1 MHKVCG
7 KPCVCG
13 VMHSCMYHVCM
24 CHNKCVCMVPTTSC
38 YIVCVWCPHYL
49 ATLCVYGAH
58 TILLY
63 IVCCSVVEL
72 GAILLYIVCCSV
84 VEPRCHLAILC
95 VAVSYT
101 M

>member
-1 MHKVCG
+1 MCG

-13 VMHSCMYHVCM
+13 VMHSCMYRV
-24 CHNKCVCMVPTTSC
+24 CVCLITS
-38 YIVCVWCPHYL
+38 VCVWCPHYL

-72 GAILLYIVCCSV
+72 GAILLHCVLQCCRA
-84 VEPRCHLAILC
+84 RCHLATLC
-95 VAVSYT
+95 VAVL
-101 M
+101 